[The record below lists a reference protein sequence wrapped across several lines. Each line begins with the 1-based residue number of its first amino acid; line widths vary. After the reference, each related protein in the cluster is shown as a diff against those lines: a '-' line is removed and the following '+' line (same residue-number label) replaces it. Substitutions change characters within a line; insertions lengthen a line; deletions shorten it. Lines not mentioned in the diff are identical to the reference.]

1 MKALQVSRLTKSY
14 GSVPVLKEV
23 SLTLDCG
30 ERVALMG
37 PSGSGKSTLLNC
49 IGGIDRPDGGS
60 IQVGQVDLGALD
72 EDGLC
77 RLRRKK
83 VSTIFQFFH
92 LLPTLSVRENI
103 EFPLHL
109 QGVEASERLERVEM
123 LIKEVGVESR
133 SEAYP
138 HELSGGEMQRVAI
151 ARALSIRPRMILAD
165 EPTGNLDSK
174 TGEAVLDLLETL
186 SDRHETAMLMVTHSR
201 EVTRIC
207 SRVVEMR
214 DGRLLEEDVA
224 V

>member
-14 GSVPVLKEV
+14 GSVPVLKGV
-23 SLTLDCG
+23 SLELDGG

-60 IQVGQVDLGALD
+60 IQVGDIQLEQLD
-72 EDGLC
+72 EEGRC
-77 RLRRKK
+77 HLRRDT
-83 VSTIFQFFH
+83 VSTVFQFFH

-103 EFPLHL
+103 EFPLRL
-109 QGVEASERLERVEM
+109 QNIDSKERGERVTK
-123 LIKEVGVESR
+123 LIEEVGIEKRAV
-133 SEAYP
+133 AFP

-151 ARALSIRPRMILAD
+151 ARALTIRPRLILAD
-165 EPTGNLDSK
+165 EPTGNLDSR
-174 TGEAVLDLLETL
+174 TGESILDLLESL
-186 SDRHETAMLMVTHSR
+186 SDHYEIAMLVVTHSR

-214 DGRLLEEDVA
+214 DGALLEEVTA
-224 V
+224 

>member
-14 GSVPVLKEV
+14 GSVPVLKGV
-23 SLTLDCG
+23 SLELERG

-60 IQVGQVDLGALD
+60 IQVGDVELDQLD
-72 EDGLC
+72 EEGRC
-77 RLRRKK
+77 RLRRET
-83 VSTIFQFFH
+83 VSTVFQFFH

-103 EFPLHL
+103 EFPLQL
-109 QGVEASERLERVEM
+109 QGVDSKEREERVTK
-123 LIKEVGVESR
+123 LIEEVGIESR
-133 SEAYP
+133 SAAFP

-151 ARALSIRPRMILAD
+151 ARALTIRPRLILAD
-165 EPTGNLDSK
+165 EPTGNLDSR
-174 TGEAVLDLLETL
+174 TGEAILDLLKSL
-186 SDRHETAMLMVTHSR
+186 SDHYEIAMLVVTHSR

-214 DGRLLEEDVA
+214 DGALLEEA
-224 V
+224 TA

>member
-14 GSVPVLKEV
+14 GSVPVLKGV
-23 SLTLDCG
+23 SLELEGG

-60 IQVGQVDLGALD
+60 IQVGDIQLEQLD
-72 EDGLC
+72 EEGRC
-77 RLRRKK
+77 HLRRDT
-83 VSTIFQFFH
+83 VSTVFQFFH

-103 EFPLHL
+103 EFPLRL
-109 QGVEASERLERVEM
+109 QNIDSKERGERVTK
-123 LIKEVGVESR
+123 LIEEVGIEKRAV
-133 SEAYP
+133 AFP

-151 ARALSIRPRMILAD
+151 ARALTIRPRLILAD
-165 EPTGNLDSK
+165 EPTGNLDSR
-174 TGEAVLDLLETL
+174 TGESILDLLESL
-186 SDRHETAMLMVTHSR
+186 SDHYEIAMLVVTHSR

-214 DGRLLEEDVA
+214 DGALLEEVTA
-224 V
+224 

>member
-14 GSVPVLKEV
+14 GSVPVLKGV
-23 SLTLDCG
+23 SLELEGG

-60 IQVGQVDLGALD
+60 IQVGDIQLDQLD
-72 EDGLC
+72 EEGRC
-77 RLRRKK
+77 RLRRDT
-83 VSTIFQFFH
+83 VSTVFQFFH

-103 EFPLHL
+103 EFPLRL
-109 QGVEASERLERVEM
+109 QSIDSKERGERVTK
-123 LIKEVGVESR
+123 LIEEVGIENRAV
-133 SEAYP
+133 AFP

-151 ARALSIRPRMILAD
+151 ARALTIRPRLILAD

-174 TGEAVLDLLETL
+174 TGESILDLLESL
-186 SDRHETAMLMVTHSR
+186 SDHYEIAMLVVTHSH

-214 DGRLLEEDVA
+214 DGALLEEVTA
-224 V
+224 

>member
-14 GSVPVLKEV
+14 GSDPVLKEV
-23 SLTLDCG
+23 SLELEGG

-60 IQVGQVDLGALD
+60 IQVGDIKLDHLD
-72 EDGLC
+72 EEGRC
-77 RLRRKK
+77 RLRRDT
-83 VSTIFQFFH
+83 VSTVFQFFH

-103 EFPLHL
+103 EFPLRL
-109 QGVEASERLERVEM
+109 QSIDSKERGERVTK
-123 LIKEVGVESR
+123 LIEEVGIEKRAV
-133 SEAYP
+133 AFP

-151 ARALSIRPRMILAD
+151 ARALTIRPRLILAD
-165 EPTGNLDSK
+165 EPTGNLDSR
-174 TGEAVLDLLETL
+174 TGESILDLLESL
-186 SDRHETAMLMVTHSR
+186 SDHYEIAMLVVTHSL

-214 DGRLLEEDVA
+214 DGALLEEVTA
-224 V
+224 

>member
-14 GSVPVLKEV
+14 GSDPVLKEV
-23 SLTLDCG
+23 SLELEGG

-60 IQVGQVDLGALD
+60 IQVGDIQLDQLD
-72 EDGLC
+72 EEGRC
-77 RLRRKK
+77 RLRRDT
-83 VSTIFQFFH
+83 VSTVFQFFH

-103 EFPLHL
+103 EFPLRL
-109 QGVEASERLERVEM
+109 QSIDSKERGERVTK
-123 LIKEVGVESR
+123 LIEEVGIEKRAV
-133 SEAYP
+133 AFP

-151 ARALSIRPRMILAD
+151 ARALTIRPRLILAD
-165 EPTGNLDSK
+165 EPTGNLDSR
-174 TGEAVLDLLETL
+174 TGESILDLLESL
-186 SDRHETAMLMVTHSR
+186 SDHYEIAMLVVTHSL

-214 DGRLLEEDVA
+214 DGALLEEVTA
-224 V
+224 

>member
-14 GSVPVLKEV
+14 GSVPVLKGV
-23 SLTLDCG
+23 SLELEGG

-60 IQVGQVDLGALD
+60 IQVGDIQLEQLD
-72 EDGLC
+72 EEGRC
-77 RLRRKK
+77 HLRRDT
-83 VSTIFQFFH
+83 VSTVFQFFH

-103 EFPLHL
+103 EFPLRL
-109 QGVEASERLERVEM
+109 QNVDSKERGERVTK
-123 LIKEVGVESR
+123 LIEEVGIEKRAV
-133 SEAYP
+133 AFP

-151 ARALSIRPRMILAD
+151 ARALTIRPRLILAD
-165 EPTGNLDSK
+165 EPTGNLDSR
-174 TGEAVLDLLETL
+174 TGESILDLLESL
-186 SDRHETAMLMVTHSR
+186 SDHYEIAMLVVTHSR

-214 DGRLLEEDVA
+214 DGALLEEVTA
-224 V
+224 

>member
-23 SLTLDCG
+23 SLALDCG

-60 IQVGQVDLGALD
+60 IQLDQVDLNTLD

-77 RLRRKK
+77 RLRRET

-109 QGVEASERLERVEM
+109 QGVEVTERLDRVER

-133 SEAYP
+133 SEAFP

-174 TGEAVLDLLETL
+174 TGEAILDLLESL
-186 SDRHETAMLMVTHSR
+186 SERHEIAMLMVTHSR

-214 DGRLLEEDVA
+214 DGLLLEEGVVA
-224 V
+224 